1 MSEQARLRVG
11 MGLPR
16 LGGCWRGFQAAPAA
30 LSQAGGDALAPA
42 FPRSPQ
48 GMLSRGLP
56 DLCAA
61 VLSEHLRQRYILLAL

>member
-1 MSEQARLRVG
+1 MSEQACLRVG
-11 MGLPR
+11 AATAGGL
-16 LGGCWRGFQAAPAA
+16 LEGFQAAPAA
-30 LSQAGGDALAPA
+30 PSQAGGDPLAPG

-61 VLSEHLRQRYILLAL
+61 VLSEHLRQRYISLAL